1 MSPFKWGHGSLSPL
15 KIMLKKLRHI
25 GIMVEDFERAIEKFK
40 GFGLPC
46 SEIKENKQMDLRVGF
61 LSIGDTSIEILNHT
75 APDKG
80 DDPMVSVV
88 RGQKGVI
95 NHLCFEVDDLEKTIQ
110 DFERNGAKLAE
121 GCPRPGA
128 HGRVAFFYPE
138 TTEGV
143 LIELCE
149 V

>member
-1 MSPFKWGHGSLSPL
+1 MNKFFAEGKV
-15 KIMLKKLRHI
+15 MLKKLRHI
-25 GIMVEDFERAIEKFK
+25 GVMVKNFDRAVEKFK

-46 SEIKENKQMDLRVGF
+46 AEIKENKEMDARMGF
-61 LSIGDTSIEILNHT
+61 LPIGDTSIEIICHMK
-75 APDKG
+75 PDKG
-80 DDPMVSVV
+80 NDPMVSMV
-88 RGQKGVI
+88 RGQKGAI
-95 NHLCFEVDDLEKTIQ
+95 NHLCFEVDDLEATIK

-121 GCPRPGA
+121 GCPRLGA
-128 HGRVAFFYPE
+128 HGRIAFFYPE

>member
-1 MSPFKWGHGSLSPL
+1 
-15 KIMLKKLRHI
+15 MLKKMQHI
-25 GIMVEDFERAIEKFK
+25 GVMVEHLERALDKFK

-46 SEIKENKQMDLRVGF
+46 SEIKENKQIDLRIGF
-61 LSIGDTSIEILNHT
+61 LSIGDTSIEVICHT
-75 APDKG
+75 KPDKG
-80 DDPMVSVV
+80 DDPVTRVV

-95 NHLCFEVDDLEKTIQ
+95 NHLCFEVDDLEATIK
-110 DFERNGAKLAE
+110 DFERSGAKLVE

-128 HGRVAFFYPE
+128 HGRIAFFYPE

-143 LIELCE
+143 LSELCE